1 MLKNKTMKTR
11 SLRFNQM
18 IYTTM
23 FVVLFLI
30 VNMNVDGAEA
40 SVAADLKRVAETR
53 LVVEDWMVSEKY
65 WDISSSASTVEKEA
79 DPVSGIE
86 SWMLDESKWDIKLFR
101 SIVVLNDETLKV
113 EDWMINKNL
122 WN

>member
-1 MLKNKTMKTR
+1 
-11 SLRFNQM
+11 
-18 IYTTM
+18 I
-23 FVVLFLI
+23 
-30 VNMNVDGAEA
+30 
-40 SVAADLKRVAETR
+40 
-53 LVVEDWMVSEKY
+53 SEKY